1 MENFYLKYSDELP
14 CPLPSISILK
24 NEYINI
30 WKKNII
36 CETEILKNIL
46 ENNYSFNL
54 NDIITKLLTKIVNII
69 EQYRYLF
76 LEQYLYY
83 LDNDD
88 KFYIN
93 INDDINIFKI
103 KFLKETYNKI
113 LLLIDNICSYDKKL
127 VLFHNNN
134 LKVFENKNYTKSENL
149 KINDELFYKLLSDI
163 EKIEKDF
170 EKYKNIFNFKN
181 NQNKL
186 YPKEEEFNKLYEE
199 FNINNSNNNLEIEKK
214 IKKCPPKI
222 IKEKLL
228 SNKIDIMIKK
238 NNPNLEEIYEI
249 SKIIKDMKDN
259 IKDIKEKQKN
269 YCISSIID
277 QKNFEEEFTS
287 IKNSTIKLNNDIY
300 GQRNEIKE
308 LNNKYKTFI
317 NNIENYHNEFLD
329 IKKTNDSLNNKIEF
343 YLKQKIK

>member
-1 MENFYLKYSDELP
+1 MENLYLKYSEELP
-14 CPLPSISILK
+14 CPLPSISVLK
-24 NEYINI
+24 SEYING
-30 WKKNII
+30 WKQNII
-36 CETEILKNIL
+36 YEADILKNIL
-46 ENNYSFNL
+46 ENKYSLYL
-54 NDIITKLLTKIVNII
+54 NDIIIKLLNKIVHII

-83 LDNDD
+83 LDNED

-93 INDDINIFKI
+93 INDNINIFKI
-103 KFLKETYNKI
+103 KFLKETYNNI

-134 LKVFENKNYTKSENL
+134 LKVFKEKNYSKSENL
-149 KINDELFYKLLSDI
+149 KINDELFYKLLSNI

-181 NQNKL
+181 TQNKL

-228 SNKIDIMIKK
+228 SNKIDIVIKK
-238 NNPNLEEIYEI
+238 NNPNLDEIYEI
-249 SKIIKDMKDN
+249 SKIIKDIKDN

-269 YCISSIID
+269 YCTSSIID
-277 QKNFEEEFTS
+277 QKKFEEEFKS
-287 IKNSTIKLNNDIY
+287 IKNSTIKLNNDVY
-300 GQRNEIKE
+300 GQRSEIKE

-329 IKKTNDSLNNKIEF
+329 IKKANDSLNNKIEF

>member
-36 CETEILKNIL
+36 CETDILKNIL

-54 NDIITKLLTKIVNII
+54 NEKITKLLTKIANII

-228 SNKIDIMIKK
+228 SNKIDIVIKR
-238 NNPNLEEIYEI
+238 NNPNLDEIYEI
-249 SKIIKDMKDN
+249 SKIIKDIKDS

-269 YCISSIID
+269 YCTSSIID

-287 IKNSTIKLNNDIY
+287 IKNSTIKLNNDVY
-300 GQRNEIKE
+300 GQRSEIKE

-329 IKKTNDSLNNKIEF
+329 IKKANDSLNNKIEF

>member
-228 SNKIDIMIKK
+228 SNKIDIVIKK